1 MKFLV
6 IVNESPW
13 GSCLALSAWRFVR
26 ASLDSG
32 IEVPAVFF
40 RGEGV
45 YNALTAEATDAGTES
60 LSVAWRDLETRA
72 GVRLLLCSSSR
83 KRRLPALP
91 AQGLIGPDF
100 IEPGFAG
107 PDSMGQGFIESGLP
121 EMFDLMLTCDR
132 VVSF

>member
-13 GSCLALSAWRFVR
+13 GSSVALSAWRFVQ

-32 IEVPAVFF
+32 VEIPAVFF

-45 YNALTAEATDAGTES
+45 YNALPGEANDAGTEN
-60 LSVAWRDLETRA
+60 LAEAWLGLESRA
-72 GVRLLLCSSSR
+72 GTRLLLCSSSR
-83 KRRLPALP
+83 TRRLGTLP
-91 AQGLIGPDF
+91 EG
-100 IEPGFAG
+100 GFA
-107 PDSMGQGFIESGLP
+107 ESGLA
-121 EMFDLMLTCDR
+121 EMCDLMLTCDR

>member
-32 IEVPAVFF
+32 IEIPAIFF

-45 YNALTAEATDAGTES
+45 YNALSAEATDAGTES
-60 LSVAWRDLETRA
+60 LSAAWMELEASA
-72 GVRLLLCSSSR
+72 GTRLLLCSSSR
-83 KRRLPALP
+83 KRRLPAMQAP
-91 AQGLIGPDF
+91 GVVGSHF
-100 IEPGFAG
+100 IEPGFT
-107 PDSMGQGFIESGLP
+107 ESGLA

-132 VVSF
+132 VVTF

>member
-1 MKFLV
+1 VKFLV

-13 GSCLALSAWRFVR
+13 GSCLALSAWRFVV

-32 IEVPAVFF
+32 IQIPAVFF

-45 YNALTAEATDAGTES
+45 YNALSAEATDAGIES
-60 LSVAWRDLETRA
+60 LSVAWLDLETRA
-72 GVRLLLCSSSR
+72 GTRLLLCSSSR

-91 AQGLIGPDF
+91 A
-100 IEPGFAG
+100 PGFNG
-107 PDSMGQGFIESGLP
+107 PACIAPGFIESGLP

-132 VVSF
+132 VVTF

>member
-13 GSCLALSAWRFVR
+13 GSSVALSAWRFVH
-26 ASLDSG
+26 ACLDSG
-32 IEVPAVFF
+32 VEVPAVFF

-45 YNALTAEATDAGTES
+45 YNALSGEANDAGTEN
-60 LSVAWRDLETRA
+60 LTEAWLGFGARA
-72 GVRLLLCSSSR
+72 GTRLLLCSSSR
-83 KRRLPALP
+83 MRRLSAPP
-91 AQGLIGPDF
+91 NR
-100 IEPGFAG
+100 GFT
-107 PDSMGQGFIESGLP
+107 ESGLT